1 MRKMPRKAS
10 PALGLILLIWGC
22 IAVAADKG
30 SPADLE
36 AAEAKLKSILPG
48 LAIESVA
55 PSPIPGVVEVISSG
69 GVLYFYPEDEL
80 IVLGEIYD
88 KAGRSVTQA
97 HYAAYQSTKIDQIP
111 LDKALK
117 IGTGQK
123 RIIEFTDPDCPFCQK
138 YESYITHAGADVTRY
153 VFFIPIRQIH
163 PDAPKKAVHI
173 LCSEDPAK
181 EMERVFGGSVEP
193 SELKDCSRG
202 REMLAEQEEAAQQFG
217 VTGTP
222 TLVLGKKVVSGFQ
235 EKALA
240 EYLGTRTA
248 Q

>member
-1 MRKMPRKAS
+1 MLKILHKAS
-10 PALGLILLIWGC
+10 LVLGLILLGWGC

-30 SPADLE
+30 PPADLK

-48 LAIESVA
+48 LTIESMA
-55 PSPIPGVVEVISSG
+55 PSPIPGVVEVIASN
-69 GVLYFYPEDEL
+69 GVLYFYPKDEL
-80 IVLGEIYD
+80 IVFGEIYD
-88 KAGRSVTQA
+88 KNGHSVTQE
-97 HYAAYQSTKIDQIP
+97 HYAAFQSTKVDQIP

-117 IGTGQK
+117 IGNGKK

-138 YESYITHAGADVTRY
+138 YEAYIAHADADVTRY

-163 PDAPKKAVHI
+163 PDAPKKAVDI
-173 LCSEDPAK
+173 LCSDDPAK
-181 EMERVFGGSVEP
+181 EMARVFGGSVNP

-202 REMLAEQEEAAQQFG
+202 RELLAEQEKVAQQFG

-235 EKALA
+235 ENILS
-240 EYLGTRTA
+240 EYLGTHNA